1 MKWLK
6 QQIQILGNIIEVKL
20 MLKKS
25 ILTTAILFS
34 VSATA
39 AQTEFTKIKSINV
52 SESTRIV
59 GGTES
64 TPHTRP
70 YQASVQSSN
79 GSHFCG
85 GSIVGQD
92 LILTAA
98 HCMEGVNGDSP
109 DMQVRVGAH
118 SLTDGSGEAIK
129 VAKAYTN
136 QEYPNLSKDVA
147 ILKLEK
153 AISDPN
159 AKVIQL
165 ADQAFVD
172 ANISAGTDLV
182 VSGWGT
188 LSYGGQAPEKL
199 MEVTVPFVTNE
210 VCNSSEAYGGQ
221 VQDTEMC
228 AGFKE
233 GGKDSCQGDSGGP
246 LVFQRNG
253 EFVQVG
259 VVSWGDGCA
268 AENKY
273 GVYGDVAKLRTWI
286 DSAMAGNEPASG
298 MAGGSGGDGGDGGDT
313 GSGEETYLAFQESVS
328 YSVGEEKLELVLDV
342 PEGVNVIYIATR
354 GGEGDVDITA
364 ERSETDDQSAG
375 DDSFDDWGD
384 FWDTPVNFYSS
395 ENMGNEEMIVI
406 ERPEAGEWVI
416 SLSDFAD
423 YSNVEFTFYAH

>member
-1 MKWLK
+1 MST
-6 QQIQILGNIIEVKL
+6 QI
-20 MLKKS
+20 
-25 ILTTAILFS
+25 
-34 VSATA
+34 
-39 AQTEFTKIKSINV
+39 
-52 SESTRIV
+52 
-59 GGTES
+59 
-64 TPHTRP
+64 
-70 YQASVQSSN
+70 
-79 GSHFCG
+79 
-85 GSIVGQD
+85 
-92 LILTAA
+92 
-98 HCMEGVNGDSP
+98 
-109 DMQVRVGAH
+109 
-118 SLTDGSGEAIK
+118 
-129 VAKAYTN
+129 
-136 QEYPNLSKDVA
+136 
-147 ILKLEK
+147 
-153 AISDPN
+153 
-159 AKVIQL
+159 
-165 ADQAFVD
+165 
-172 ANISAGTDLV
+172 ISAGTDLV

-298 MAGGSGGDGGDGGDT
+298 MAGGSGGDGGDGGT
-313 GSGEETYLAFQESVS
+313 GGDSGTGEETYLAFQESVS
-328 YSVGEEKLELVLDV
+328 YSVGEDKLELVLDV
-342 PEGVNVIYIATR
+342 PEGINVIYIATK

-364 ERSETDDQSAG
+364 ERSETDDQSGG

-384 FWDTPVNFYSS
+384 FWDTPVNFYAS

-423 YSNVEFTFYAH
+423 FSNVEFTFYAH